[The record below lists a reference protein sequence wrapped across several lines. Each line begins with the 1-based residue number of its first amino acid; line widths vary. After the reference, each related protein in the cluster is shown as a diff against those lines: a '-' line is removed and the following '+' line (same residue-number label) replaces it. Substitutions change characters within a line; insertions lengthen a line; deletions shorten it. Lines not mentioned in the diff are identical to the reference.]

1 MSGWEI
7 TIGVIIILISLFL
20 IGVIMLQEGNSRG
33 MGGMAPSSGDS
44 YLENNKN
51 RTFEAMLARL
61 TKVGAVLFF
70 VLTILINILSVIKK

>member
-7 TIGVIIILISLFL
+7 TFGVIIMLVSLFL

-33 MGGMAPSSGDS
+33 MGGMAPSSSDS

-51 RTFEAMLARL
+51 RTFDAMLSRL
-61 TKVGAVLFF
+61 TKLGAVLFF
-70 VLTILINILSVIKK
+70 VLTILINILSIVKK